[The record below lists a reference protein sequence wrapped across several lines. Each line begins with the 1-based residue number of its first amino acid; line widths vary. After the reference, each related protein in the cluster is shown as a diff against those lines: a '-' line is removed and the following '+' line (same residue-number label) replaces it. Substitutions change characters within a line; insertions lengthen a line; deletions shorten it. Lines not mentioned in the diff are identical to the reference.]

1 MELQQSKN
9 RGIPKIIRKISEKIV
24 KNLSPEKVIL
34 FGSYAYG
41 NVNFD
46 SDVDL
51 LIILDTK
58 LKGAE
63 RQRLVSRLIRPRPF
77 PVDIIVKTPE
87 EIRESRNRVDP
98 FLNEIL
104 EKGIVLYGKII

>member
-1 MELQQSKN
+1 MKTQKSQLQE
-9 RGIPKIIRKISEKIV
+9 IPFSIRNITKKIIKS
-24 KNLSPEKVIL
+24 LSPQKVIL

-41 NVNFD
+41 NVTFD

-63 RQRLVSRLIRPRPF
+63 RQRAVSRLIHPRPF
-77 PVDIIVKTPE
+77 PVDIIVRTPA
-87 EIRESRNRVDP
+87 EIQASQKRN
-98 FLNEIL
+98 
-104 EKGIVLYGKII
+104 

>member
-1 MELQQSKN
+1 MKTQLSQTKE
-9 RGIPKIIRKISEKIV
+9 IPDSIRKITEKII
-24 KNLSPEKVIL
+24 KSLSPQKVIL

-41 NVNFD
+41 DVTFD

-63 RQRLVSRLIRPRPF
+63 RQRAVSRLIQPRPF
-77 PVDIIVKTPE
+77 PVDIIVRTPE
-87 EIRESRNRVDP
+87 EILASHQRVDP

-104 EKGIVLYGKII
+104 EKGIVIYG